1 MKIVPDTSV
10 LIDGRVTRMLREG
23 RWDDVEVLIP
33 EAVVAELEAQA
44 HRGMETGYDGLEE
57 IRGLAAQP
65 VRRMRMRFVG
75 ERPTFDQVQLADGG
89 EIDAIVRDAALREG
103 ATLVTSDWIQARLAE
118 AKGVTVEYLRKE
130 PKVSLEE
137 MRIWKYFAPDVMSV
151 HLRTGAKPRRKRGR
165 PGKMEIEE
173 IDEPPTEERALR
185 EIARE
190 IVETARI
197 HPKGFLEMDEA
208 GATVVQLD
216 NLRIAI
222 ARPPFA
228 DGFEVTIVRPVAEVD
243 LDEYEYADEIR
254 RRLRERHRGLLVAG
268 APGAGKST
276 LAQAI
281 VEYLEE
287 VGWIVKTMEKPRDLQ
302 VSERVTQY
310 TALAGDFARTADFL
324 LLVRPDYT
332 IYDEL
337 RKTSD
342 FEVFADMRLA
352 GVGMVGVVHATRGI
366 DAVQR
371 LIGRVEL
378 GMIPQV
384 VDTVLFVDAGKIER
398 FYDVHFTVKVPAG
411 MIEADLARPVI
422 EVVNHATGKPEF
434 EVYTFGEEVVVM
446 PVSEIAAQNPLWGMA
461 EPELARR
468 LGDELGTRFEV
479 TVDGDRHATLYVDE
493 DEIGRII
500 GAGGSR
506 IKELEESFGFGF
518 EVKSLREAPS
528 RGRGGAGR
536 PGKADAGARP
546 DIDEDRKSLYLRLP
560 RGMAGKD
567 VEVLIDG
574 TPVFRGSVGR
584 DGAMRFARR
593 SEVADR
599 ILDAKFKK
607 RDLRVR
613 AAG

>member
-10 LIDGRVTRMLREG
+10 LIDGRVTRMLKEG
-23 RWDDVEVLIP
+23 RWRDVEVLVP

-57 IRGLAAQP
+57 IRGLAAEKSI
-65 VRRMRMRFVG
+65 RLRFIG
-75 ERPTFDQVQLADGG
+75 ARPNRDQVELADAG
-89 EIDAIVRDAALREG
+89 EIDAMVRDLALQEK

-118 AKGVTVEYLRKE
+118 AKGVAIEYLRRDPEVSWKE
-130 PKVSLEE
+130 LRVL
-137 MRIWKYFAPDVMSV
+137 RYFQPDVMSV
-151 HLRTGAKPRRKRGR
+151 HLRSGAKPRIKRGK
-165 PGKMEIEE
+165 PGAMEIQE

-185 EIARE
+185 EMTRE
-190 IVETARI
+190 IVEVARV
-197 HPKGFLEMDEA
+197 HPKGFLEMDEG

-243 LDEYEYADEIR
+243 LSDYEYADEIR
-254 RRLRERHRGLLVAG
+254 KRLRERHHGILVAG
-268 APGAGKST
+268 APGVGKST

-281 VEYLEE
+281 AEYLES

-302 VSERVTQY
+302 VSDRITQY
-310 TALAGDFARTADFL
+310 TALVGDFAKTADFL

-332 IYDEL
+332 VYDEL

-366 DAVQR
+366 DAIQR

-384 VDTVLFVDAGKIER
+384 VDTVLFVDAGKIEG
-398 FYDVHFTVKVPAG
+398 FYDVRFTVKVPAG
-411 MIEADLARPVI
+411 MVEADLARPVI
-422 EVVNHATGKPEF
+422 EVVNHATGKVDF
-434 EVYTFGEEVVVM
+434 EVYTFGEQVVVM
-446 PVSEIAAQNPLWGMA
+446 PVEGLAAENTMWQMA

-468 LGDELGTRFEV
+468 LRDELGTRFEV
-479 TVDGDRHATLYVDE
+479 TIDGDRHATLYVEE
-493 DEIGRII
+493 DEIGRVI
-500 GAGGSR
+500 GAGGAR

-518 EVKSLREAPS
+518 EVKSLREAPH
-528 RGRGGAGR
+528 RGRGGEGAAK
-536 PGKADAGARP
+536 KADAGAHP
-546 DIDEDRKSLYLRLP
+546 DVDQDKKSLYLRLP

-567 VEVLIDG
+567 VEVLVDG
-574 TPVFRGSVGR
+574 APVFRGSVGR
-584 DGAMRFARR
+584 DGVMRFARR

-607 RDLRVR
+607 KDLRVR
-613 AAG
+613 VAG

>member
-10 LIDGRVTRMLREG
+10 LIDGRVSRLLKEG
-23 RWDDVEVLIP
+23 KWQDVEVLVP
-33 EAVVAELEAQA
+33 EAVVAELETQA

-57 IRGLAAQP
+57 IRGLAAEK
-65 VRRMRMRFVG
+65 RIRLRFVG
-75 ERPTFDQVQLADGG
+75 ARPTFDQVQLADAG
-89 EIDAIVRDAALREG
+89 EIDAMVRDFALEEK

-118 AKGVTVEYLRKE
+118 AKGVTVEYLRRDPEVSWKE
-130 PKVSLEE
+130 LRVL
-137 MRIWKYFAPDVMSV
+137 RYFRPDVMSV
-151 HLRTGAKPRRKRGR
+151 HLRAGAKPRIKRGQ
-165 PGKMEIEE
+165 PGDMQIEVV
-173 IDEPPTEERALR
+173 DEPPTDERALR
-185 EIARE
+185 EMTRE
-190 IVETARI
+190 IVEVARV
-197 HPKGFLEMDEA
+197 HPKGFLEMDEG

-216 NLRIAI
+216 NLRIAV

-228 DGFEVTIVRPVAEVD
+228 DGCEVTSVRPVAEVD
-243 LDEYEYADEIR
+243 LERYEYAEEIK

-281 VEYLEE
+281 AEYLES

-302 VSERVTQY
+302 VSENVTQY
-310 TALAGDFARTADFL
+310 TALGGDFAKTADFL

-342 FEVFADMRLA
+342 FEVFGDMRLA

-384 VDTVLFVDAGKIER
+384 VDTILYVDAGQIQR
-398 FYDVHFTVKVPAG
+398 FYDVRFTVKVPAG
-411 MIEADLARPVI
+411 MVEADLARPVI
-422 EVVNHATGKPEF
+422 EVVNHATGKVEF

-446 PVSEIAAQNPLWGMA
+446 PVEAIAAEHPLWRLA
-461 EPELARR
+461 EPELARELR
-468 LGDELGTRFEV
+468 DEVGTRFEV
-479 TVDGDRHATLYVDE
+479 TIDGDRHATLYVD
-493 DEIGRII
+493 DDAIGRII
-500 GAGGSR
+500 GPGGSR
-506 IKELEESFGFGF
+506 VKELEADYGFDF
-518 EVKSLREAPS
+518 EVKGLSEAPRKS
-528 RGRGGAGR
+528 RGGEGPARKDEG
-536 PGKADAGARP
+536 GARP
-546 DIDEDRKSLYLRLP
+546 EITEDRKSLFLKVP

-574 TPVFRGSVGR
+574 SPVFRGSVGR
-584 DGAMRFARR
+584 DGARRFGRR
-593 SEVADR
+593 SEIADR
-599 ILDAKFKK
+599 LLDAKFKK

-613 AAG
+613 AA

>member
-1 MKIVPDTSV
+1 MKVVPDTSV

-23 RWDDVEVLIP
+23 TWQDVEVLVP

-57 IRGLAAQP
+57 IRALAAQP
-65 VRRMRMRFVG
+65 EKKMRLRFVG
-75 ERPTFDQVQLADGG
+75 TRPTRDQVQLADSG
-89 EIDAIVRDAALREG
+89 EIDAMVRDFALQEK

-118 AKGVTVEYLRKE
+118 AKGVTVEYLRRDPEVSWKE
-130 PKVSLEE
+130 LRVL
-137 MRIWKYFAPDVMSV
+137 RYFRPDVMSV
-151 HLRTGAKPRRKRGR
+151 HLRSGAKPRIKRGT
-165 PGKMEIEE
+165 PGDMHIEE
-173 IDEPPTEERALR
+173 VDEPPTDERALR
-185 EIARE
+185 EMTRE
-190 IVETARI
+190 IVEVARV
-197 HPKGFLEMDEA
+197 HPKGFLEMDEG

-243 LDEYEYADEIR
+243 LERYEYAEEIK

-281 VEYLEE
+281 AEYLES

-302 VSERVTQY
+302 VSENVTQY
-310 TALAGDFARTADFL
+310 TALGGDFAKTADFL

-342 FEVFADMRLA
+342 FEVFGDMRLA
-352 GVGMVGVVHATRGI
+352 GGGMVGVVHATRGI
-366 DAVQR
+366 HPVQR
-371 LIGRVEL
+371 LIGGVEL

-398 FYDVHFTVKVPAG
+398 FYDVRFTVKVPAG

-422 EVVNHATGKPEF
+422 EVVNHATGKVEF

-446 PVSEIAAQNPLWGMA
+446 PTEGISAENPLWRMA
-461 EPELARR
+461 GPELTRR
-468 LGDELGTRFEV
+468 LRDDLGTRVEV
-479 TVDGDRHATLYVDE
+479 TIDGERHATLYADD

-500 GAGGSR
+500 GAGGAR
-506 IKELEESFGFGF
+506 IKELEADYGFDF
-518 EVKSLREAPS
+518 EVKGLSEAPRKS
-528 RGRGGAGR
+528 RGGEGPARKEDG
-536 PGKADAGARP
+536 GARP
-546 DIDEDRKSLYLRLP
+546 EITEDRKSLFLKVP

-574 TPVFRGSVGR
+574 SPVFRGSVGR

-593 SEVADR
+593 SEIADR
-599 ILDAKFKK
+599 LLDAKFKK
-607 RDLRVR
+607 RDLRGR
-613 AAG
+613 AA